1 MNGHIE
7 TLNPIDHDR
16 WDQMLIS
23 NDGYT
28 FFHTAAWAKVLS
40 ETYQYRPVYFALLD
54 GDRLLGLVPMMEVR
68 SVFGTRRGVS
78 LPFTD
83 YCDPV
88 ISDGLE
94 IRDMVEVIKEYGR
107 ERRWGSIEIRGRCFP
122 DTTAKSTSFYRHT
135 LNLSSDPEQIFSGLK
150 SNTRRNTRRNIRK
163 AAREGVQVEI
173 STSAQ
178 AVDEYYRLHC
188 MTRKRHGVPPQP
200 QSFFRRIH
208 EHIIAKNLGFIA
220 LAKHE
225 ETTVAGSVFF
235 RFKDTALYKF
245 GASDMAYQNLRPADL
260 VMWEAIKWF
269 AQNGYRSF
277 CFGRTALDN
286 TGLRQFK
293 SRWGA
298 EEQVIDYFKYDLRQ
312 DTFTTEESLVKDSH
326 QRIFRKMPIPLLKAV
341 GSLAYKYIG

>member
-1 MNGHIE
+1 MS
-7 TLNPIDHDR
+7 
-16 WDQMLIS
+16 S
-23 NDGYT
+23 NEGCT

-40 ETYQYRPVYFALLD
+40 ETYHYRPVYFALFD
-54 GDRLLGLVPMMEVR
+54 GNSLLGLIPMMELR
-68 SVFGTRRGVS
+68 SVFGARRGVS

-88 ISDGLE
+88 IFDGLE
-94 IRDMVEVIKEYGR
+94 IRDIVEVIKEYGR
-107 ERRWGSIEIRGRCFP
+107 ERRWESIEIRGRCFP
-122 DTTAKSTSFYRHT
+122 DTTEKSTSFYRHT
-135 LNLSSDPEQIFSGLK
+135 LDLGSDAEQTFSRLK
-150 SNTRRNTRRNIRK
+150 SNTRRNIRK
-163 AAREGVQVEI
+163 AAREGVEVEI

-200 QSFFRRIH
+200 RSFFHKIH
-208 EHIIAKNLGFIA
+208 EHVIAQNLGFVV
-220 LAKHE
+220 LACHE
-225 ETTVAGSVFF
+225 DKTIAGSVFF
-235 RFKDTALYKF
+235 GFKDSAVYKF
-245 GASDMAYQNLRPADL
+245 GASDIAYQNLRPADL
-260 VMWEAIKWF
+260 VMWEAIRWF

-312 DTFTTEESLVKDSH
+312 DAFTTEESLVKDSH